1 MWFFVFELLEV
12 PVTWPKV
19 RGGTEV
25 NWIGYCLNIHTFHK
39 GINASKREWIVQWIT
54 KKLELGGVVA
64 ELKSVLGRLSEVA
77 DETG

>member
-1 MWFFVFELLEV
+1 MVLRLRV
-12 PVTWPKV
+12 V
-19 RGGTEV
+19 GGAGDLVQGPRV